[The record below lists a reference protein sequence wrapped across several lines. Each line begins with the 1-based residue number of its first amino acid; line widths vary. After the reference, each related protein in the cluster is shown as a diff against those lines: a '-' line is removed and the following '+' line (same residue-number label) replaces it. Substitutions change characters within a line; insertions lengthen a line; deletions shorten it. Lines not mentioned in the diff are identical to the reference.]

1 MKKRRGRK
9 LMQERRGGAGGGD
22 GKEHGQ
28 GRLAGASRSGR
39 GLGYNAGWTV

>member
-9 LMQERRGGAGGGD
+9 LMQERRGGAGWGMEKNTD
-22 GKEHGQ
+22 KDVW
-28 GRLAGASRSGR
+28 RGASRSGR